1 MDSKLFLGTK
11 VTRPEDV
18 RYSVNE
24 GISAT
29 VMRFSRDRKL
39 RGDTSRIGISESATC
54 LGFRCCSREARPHRG
69 APCARGLQAAVM
81 SSPSAF
87 HGGDVASAI
96 QSARASARPLLI
108 ALHPGGDDSRSA
120 SLDAVW
126 ADEDVRGEL
135 GDHWVAV
142 RLEASTAAH
151 RNFAQIY
158 PAYASRVPSV
168 VALDPND
175 GSVLFASGDGDGE
188 TSSLGVGTNAEAT
201 CGRLRE
207 TRAAFQKA
215 MAAAAMAALARM
227 AAASG
232 AASASAAQTA
242 PPAATQAATPGTTHL
257 ISPSASDVTEAT
269 PTPPRETRRD
279 DGDALTTSPFQE
291 TKKDVEIPK
300 EEEREK
306 GKERDTDKEQT
317 EKTSK
322 RDEEASRPVTRT
334 RSASFAARVTTPDGK
349 TTTCELPPD
358 ATLGDFRAF
367 VATLMR
373 PLKDTSFEIWNAWP
387 RERVDAGVEED
398 KTLESLGLGGRPSL
412 LVVLPSSS
420 RDQGKKTRRLEKK
433 GGAAGAAAGGVLAVL
448 AELIRR
454 VWATLAM
461 FLGIG
466 DAGPLAS
473 GGGGE
478 TPRAEAAFGTQDAAW
493 AAATRGV
500 AASATPAAPASRARG
515 GGGARGNVHTLGSSR
530 DDDSFS
536 DDRANR
542 FDNGNSTV
550 WGGDEGG
557 DDGHTD
563 AF

>member
-1 MDSKLFLGTK
+1 
-11 VTRPEDV
+11 
-18 RYSVNE
+18 
-24 GISAT
+24 
-29 VMRFSRDRKL
+29 
-39 RGDTSRIGISESATC
+39 
-54 LGFRCCSREARPHRG
+54 
-69 APCARGLQAAVM
+69 M

-108 ALHPGGDDSRSA
+108 ALHPGGDDARSA

-158 PAYASRVPSV
+158 PAHASRVPSV

-242 PPAATQAATPGTTHL
+242 PPATTQAATPGTTQL
-257 ISPSASDVTEAT
+257 ISPSASDAAEAT
-269 PTPPRETRRD
+269 PSPTHSSTRRD
-279 DGDALTTSPFQE
+279 DGDALTTSPFPIE
-291 TKKDVEIPK
+291 PKKDVETPK
-300 EEEREK
+300 EEERET
-306 GKERDTDKEQT
+306 GKERDTDKEET
-317 EKTSK
+317 EKPSK
-322 RDEEASRPVTRT
+322 QNEEASRPVTRT

-373 PLKDTSFEIWNAWP
+373 PLKDTSFEIWNTWP

-420 RDQGKKTRRLEKK
+420 RDKGKKTRRRVTQR
-433 GGAAGAAAGGVLAVL
+433 GAL
-448 AELIRR
+448 R
-454 VWATLAM
+454 
-461 FLGIG
+461 
-466 DAGPLAS
+466 DALNEMPLNAS
-473 GGGGE
+473 
-478 TPRAEAAFGTQDAAW
+478 P
-493 AAATRGV
+493 
-500 AASATPAAPASRARG
+500 
-515 GGGARGNVHTLGSSR
+515 
-530 DDDSFS
+530 
-536 DDRANR
+536 
-542 FDNGNSTV
+542 
-550 WGGDEGG
+550 
-557 DDGHTD
+557 
-563 AF
+563 

>member
-1 MDSKLFLGTK
+1 
-11 VTRPEDV
+11 
-18 RYSVNE
+18 
-24 GISAT
+24 
-29 VMRFSRDRKL
+29 
-39 RGDTSRIGISESATC
+39 
-54 LGFRCCSREARPHRG
+54 
-69 APCARGLQAAVM
+69 M

-96 QSARASARPLLI
+96 ASARASARPLLI
-108 ALHPGGDDSRSA
+108 ALHPGGDDARSA

-158 PAYASRVPSV
+158 PAHASRVPSV

-175 GSVLFASGDGDGE
+175 GSVLFASGDGDAE

-242 PPAATQAATPGTTHL
+242 PPAATQAATPTRPTHL
-257 ISPSASDVTEAT
+257 ISPSASDAAEAT
-269 PTPPRETRRD
+269 PSPTPSSTRRD
-279 DGDALTTSPFQE
+279 DSSDALTTSPFPVE
-291 TKKDVEIPK
+291 PKKDVETPK

-306 GKERDTDKEQT
+306 GKERDTNKEQT

-322 RDEEASRPVTRT
+322 RDEECSRPVTRT

-358 ATLGDFRAF
+358 ATLRDFRAF

-420 RDQGKKTRRLEKK
+420 RDQGKKSLRRLEKK

-500 AASATPAAPASRARG
+500 AVSAPPAAPAARAR

>member
-1 MDSKLFLGTK
+1 
-11 VTRPEDV
+11 
-18 RYSVNE
+18 
-24 GISAT
+24 
-29 VMRFSRDRKL
+29 
-39 RGDTSRIGISESATC
+39 
-54 LGFRCCSREARPHRG
+54 
-69 APCARGLQAAVM
+69 M

-108 ALHPGGDDSRSA
+108 ALHPGGDDARSA

-158 PAYASRVPSV
+158 PAHASRVPSV

-175 GSVLFASGDGDGE
+175 GSVLFASGDGDAE

-232 AASASAAQTA
+232 AASASVAQTA

-257 ISPSASDVTEAT
+257 ISPSASDATEAT

-279 DGDALTTSPFQE
+279 DSSDAKTSPKPPP
-291 TKKDVEIPK
+291 KKDVFDK

-322 RDEEASRPVTRT
+322 REEEASRPVTRT

-349 TTTCELPPD
+349 RR
-358 ATLGDFRAF
+358 RASYRRTRRF
-367 VATLMR
+367 AISAR
-373 PLKDTSFEIWNAWP
+373 S
-387 RERVDAGVEED
+387 
-398 KTLESLGLGGRPSL
+398 SRPS
-412 LVVLPSSS
+412 
-420 RDQGKKTRRLEKK
+420 
-433 GGAAGAAAGGVLAVL
+433 
-448 AELIRR
+448 
-454 VWATLAM
+454 
-461 FLGIG
+461 
-466 DAGPLAS
+466 
-473 GGGGE
+473 
-478 TPRAEAAFGTQDAAW
+478 
-493 AAATRGV
+493 
-500 AASATPAAPASRARG
+500 
-515 GGGARGNVHTLGSSR
+515 
-530 DDDSFS
+530 
-536 DDRANR
+536 
-542 FDNGNSTV
+542 
-550 WGGDEGG
+550 
-557 DDGHTD
+557 
-563 AF
+563 